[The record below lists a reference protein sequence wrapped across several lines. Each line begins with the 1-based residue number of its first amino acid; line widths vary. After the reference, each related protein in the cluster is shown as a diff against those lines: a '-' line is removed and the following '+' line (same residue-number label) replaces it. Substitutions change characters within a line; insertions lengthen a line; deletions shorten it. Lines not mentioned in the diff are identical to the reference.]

1 MLCGVATLSL
11 SSSVTP
17 DLPMMTTEMPHEAER
32 RGSWPADI
40 SPPT

>member
-1 MLCGVATLSL
+1 
-11 SSSVTP
+11 
-17 DLPMMTTEMPHEAER
+17 MMTTAVPHEAER